1 MVAYRT
7 ATLGDAVS
15 IAGLHVKS
23 WQENYR
29 GAFSDA
35 YLDELALGEREK
47 IWHDRL
53 ENPLSRQTVIVAEK
67 GEDLVGFVCAF
78 FDVDDDFGTLLDNL
92 HVLKDV
98 QGMGIGKRLMSLI
111 AKEVQDREPNS
122 GLYLWVLESNEAA
135 LRFYDRQGGKRLET
149 VEGNDIGDKPIMKVR
164 YHWSSMEKLIDKK

>member
-67 GEDLVGFVCAF
+67 GGDLVGFVCAF

-92 HVLKDV
+92 HVSKDV

-135 LRFYDRQGGKRLET
+135 LRFYERQGGKRLET